1 MIDYC
6 TSIRYKYFS
15 INNDTGNI
23 IFLFIVLGT
32 LIIVSFIIEEMMKRI
47 FRQYVKNEVNYVRA
61 HKMFEKVMGTFIL
74 SRYLRV
80 VKLPP
85 QNSTGAKKLGGS
97 RANNQWGMNTPH

>member
-6 TSIRYKYFS
+6 TSIRYKYFA

-47 FRQYVKNEVNYVRA
+47 FRQYVEMK
-61 HKMFEKVMGTFIL
+61 
-74 SRYLRV
+74 
-80 VKLPP
+80 
-85 QNSTGAKKLGGS
+85 
-97 RANNQWGMNTPH
+97 

>member
-1 MIDYC
+1 MFEKILKEMIDYC

-74 SRYLRV
+74 SRING
-80 VKLPP
+80 
-85 QNSTGAKKLGGS
+85 Q
-97 RANNQWGMNTPH
+97 

>member
-47 FRQYVKNEVNYVRA
+47 FRQYVEMKRI
-61 HKMFEKVMGTFIL
+61 M
-74 SRYLRV
+74 
-80 VKLPP
+80 
-85 QNSTGAKKLGGS
+85 LGLIKCW
-97 RANNQWGMNTPH
+97 RK

>member
-47 FRQYVKNEVNYVRA
+47 FRQYVEMKRI
-61 HKMFEKVMGTFIL
+61 M
-74 SRYLRV
+74 
-80 VKLPP
+80 
-85 QNSTGAKKLGGS
+85 LGPIKCW
-97 RANNQWGMNTPH
+97 RK

>member
-1 MIDYC
+1 MFEKILKEMIDYC

-32 LIIVSFIIEEMMKRI
+32 LIIVSLIIEEMMKRI

-74 SRYLRV
+74 
-80 VKLPP
+80 
-85 QNSTGAKKLGGS
+85 
-97 RANNQWGMNTPH
+97 

>member
-1 MIDYC
+1 MFEKILKEMIDYC

-23 IFLFIVLGT
+23 IFPFIVLGT

-74 SRYLRV
+74 
-80 VKLPP
+80 
-85 QNSTGAKKLGGS
+85 
-97 RANNQWGMNTPH
+97 

>member
-47 FRQYVKNEVNYVRA
+47 FRQYVEMK
-61 HKMFEKVMGTFIL
+61 
-74 SRYLRV
+74 
-80 VKLPP
+80 
-85 QNSTGAKKLGGS
+85 
-97 RANNQWGMNTPH
+97 